1 MTITPPSKRL
11 TVHRSQRRRRAV
23 KAEPKAPITIIQACQ
38 DPKVFGAWFKDEA
51 TWAAWFA
58 FLKVMFGLSLGTDV
72 VATIALEFVRC
83 VTRIKA
89 ALRPQQERIFP

>member
-1 MTITPPSKRL
+1 MTITPAVEAPDS
-11 TVHRSQRRRRAV
+11 TPVAATTRAV

-89 ALRPQQERIFP
+89 ALEATA